1 MKNYNQCPF
10 RYGILPPS
18 QLLVTAGGYFNGFR
32 SNSDMIILFFFSFC
46 AACLDLV
53 QTDND
58 QSDYSVQR
66 GWQQAVPV

>member
-32 SNSDMIILFFFSFC
+32 SNSDMIILFFLSLLC
-46 AACLDLV
+46 SMPGSGP
-53 QTDND
+53 N
-58 QSDYSVQR
+58 R
-66 GWQQAVPV
+66 